1 MTRASHLR
9 LFTMACVLAS
19 SAWLSAREVLF
30 LTNGRSIVVDR
41 YWEEGEQILYVKNGS
56 TFGFPRSLLE
66 RVDRAIPKPAD
77 AEAEERVGFRNEIA
91 DETVSEARQS
101 ARDGDTARATG
112 LYKKAIRKAP
122 DQLAPRLEL
131 AELYL
136 ARGDLRAAQSE
147 LEQAKRFEPDNAR
160 LRERLGDVY
169 YRRGRSGLAIREWQ
183 LALASDPSPGLLY
196 KLKQALRENDD
207 DINFEEVSQLNFVI
221 RYDGHVNETIGR
233 VVAAALDDEYYTL
246 ERDFR
251 FSPDEPIRITLY
263 THREFR
269 DVTHAP
275 SWASALNDGE
285 IRIPVEGV
293 TELTPKLLRVVR
305 HELTH
310 SFINAYTAGNCPTWF
325 HEGIAQLREGGDSF
339 DPYPTLRAARA
350 ESKIFPLWSLEG
362 SIVNYSKDK
371 ALLAYAE
378 ALAATDYIT
387 ARRGPDAI
395 VKILRLL
402 ARGQTMGEALKTVV
416 GLDYQE
422 FQTAWEADLD
432 RFRPPAP

>member
-1 MTRASHLR
+1 M
-9 LFTMACVLAS
+9 
-19 SAWLSAREVLF
+19 
-30 LTNGRSIVVDR
+30 
-41 YWEEGEQILYVKNGS
+41 
-56 TFGFPRSLLE
+56 
-66 RVDRAIPKPAD
+66 
-77 AEAEERVGFRNEIA
+77 
-91 DETVSEARQS
+91 
-101 ARDGDTARATG
+101 
-112 LYKKAIRKAP
+112 RKAP
-122 DQLAPRLEL
+122 DELAPRLEL

-136 ARGDLRAAQSE
+136 ARGELRAAQSE
-147 LEQAKRFEPDNAR
+147 LEQAKRFDPDNAR

-207 DINFEEVSQLNFVI
+207 DINFEEVNQLNFVI
-221 RYDGHVNETIGR
+221 RYDGRVNETIGR

-263 THREFR
+263 TNRDFR

-275 SWASALNDGE
+275 SWASGLNDGE

-293 TELTPKLLRVVR
+293 TELTQKLRRILR

-325 HEGIAQLREGGDSF
+325 HEGIAQLREGGDRF

-350 ESKIFPLWSLEG
+350 ESKILPLWSLEG
-362 SIVNYSKDK
+362 PIVNYPKDK

-378 ALAATDYIT
+378 GLAATDYIT

-395 VKILRLL
+395 AKILRLL
-402 ARGQTMGEALKTVV
+402 ARGQTMGEALKTVI

-432 RFRPPAP
+432 RFRPPPN